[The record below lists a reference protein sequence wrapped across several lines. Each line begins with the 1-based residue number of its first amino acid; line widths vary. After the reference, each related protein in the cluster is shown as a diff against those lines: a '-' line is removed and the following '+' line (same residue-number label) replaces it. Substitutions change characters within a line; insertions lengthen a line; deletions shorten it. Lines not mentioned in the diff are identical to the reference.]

1 MRKIRSRYPV
11 LGTIETNKGKFGVT
25 DPRIA
30 EALTLRQHE
39 NNALRERLA
48 ATEHEVARR
57 GLLLGK
63 LNDTQW
69 VRHGRRLGFI
79 SSSRD

>member
-1 MRKIRSRYPV
+1 MKRSRRTV
-11 LGTIETNKGKFGVT
+11 LGTIETDKGKFAVT
-25 DPRIA
+25 DARIA
-30 EALTLRQHE
+30 EALSLRQHE

-69 VRHGRRLGFI
+69 VRLGRRLGFI
-79 SSSRD
+79 SSASD